1 MGLIGQT
8 VLVTGAGTGIGR
20 ATALR
25 LLDSGANVVLV
36 GRREATL
43 TEVAKQAEANPPDGP
58 ATLIAVADVG
68 DAGAIDRVV
77 ACALTRFGGIDGLVN
92 NAGVARFGPV
102 ADASSSDLDAMV
114 DAHLRGPVHLIRAC
128 LPTLRERWGCIV
140 NVSSVGG
147 SLAMPNRS
155 LYGATK
161 AALNSLTRSL
171 ARELAPQVR
180 VNAVL
185 PGPVETPIYD
195 DLGLNPQETRALRDT
210 LLEATPMG
218 RFGHPGEVAAWVCT
232 LLDPDISGWVTGT
245 LLPVD
250 GGRTA

>member
-1 MGLIGQT
+1 MGLIGHT
-8 VLVTGAGTGIGR
+8 VLVTGAGSGIGR
-20 ATALR
+20 AIATR

-43 TEVAKQAEANPPDGP
+43 AEVAEQARSCGPDGP
-58 ATLIAVADVG
+58 ATMIAVADVA
-68 DAGAIDRVV
+68 DACAVERVV
-77 ACALTRFGGIDGLVN
+77 AETLARFGGIDGVVN

-102 ADASSSDLDAMV
+102 AEAEPSDLDAML

-128 LPTLRERWGCIV
+128 LPTLRERWGCVV

-147 SLAMPNRS
+147 TLAMPNRS
-155 LYGATK
+155 LYGASK

-171 ARELAPQVR
+171 AKELAPHIR
-180 VNAVL
+180 MNAVL

-195 DLGLNPQETRALRDT
+195 DLGLSAEETGVLRHN
-210 LLEATPMG
+210 LIQATPMG
-218 RFGHPGEVAAWVCT
+218 RFGRPGEVAAWVCV

>member
-1 MGLIGQT
+1 MGLIGHT
-8 VLVTGAGTGIGR
+8 VLVTGAGSGIGR
-20 ATALR
+20 AIAQR

-36 GRREATL
+36 GRRETTL
-43 TEVAKQAEANPPDGP
+43 AEVADSAGAYPPNGP

-77 ACALTRFGGIDGLVN
+77 AGALARFGGIDGLVN
-92 NAGVARFGPV
+92 NAGVARFGPIV
-102 ADASSSDLDAMV
+102 DAKPDDLDAML

-128 LPTLRERWGCIV
+128 LPTLRERWGCVV

-147 SLAMPNRS
+147 ALSMPNRS
-155 LYGATK
+155 LYGASK

-171 ARELAPQVR
+171 ARELAPEVR

-195 DLGLNPQETRALRDT
+195 DLGLNPQETEVLRDA
-210 LLEATPMG
+210 LLQATPMG
-218 RFGHPGEVAAWVCT
+218 RFGRPGEVAAWVCS